1 MNEIF
6 AFSLSTFSLIIY
18 IYIYLSFAPEFS
30 LIQHKIHLI
39 FWFSFDF

>member
-18 IYIYLSFAPEFS
+18 IYIFELDSFGI
-30 LIQHKIHLI
+30 IQ
-39 FWFSFDF
+39 